1 LISWRSSICY
11 ASWIFSTIHHATWIH
26 KPFHERRWCFCTWKK
41 FLHLLLKKSPYQIL
55 GKGWAKYKVCV
66 SRHSL
71 QISVPWC
78 IDSSHDVIKFDVL
91 YLSFYFFIQSSVENM
106 ILNDSFFMLWF
117 RNLFVCVCVCVCLSH
132 HTITTR
138 QPAQV
143 FITGLN

>member
-26 KPFHERRWCFCTWKK
+26 KPFHERRWSFCTWKK

-55 GKGWAKYKVCV
+55 GKGCTKYKVCM
-66 SRHSL
+66 SKFL
-71 QISVPWC
+71 C
-78 IDSSHDVIKFDVL
+78 LDSSHDAIKFDVL
-91 YLSFYFFIQSSVENM
+91 YLSFYLFIQSSVENI

-117 RNLFVCVCVCVCLSH
+117 RNLLSVSVCVCLSH

-143 FITGLN
+143 LITGLN